1 MNPQKA
7 VVIAVKKSEWKKNTY
22 YVTVRDRFGEL
33 KVLADRKYEIGDEV
47 LVAKKNPV
55 DNIWVIVK
63 E

>member
-1 MNPQKA
+1 MRPQKA
-7 VVIAVKKSEWKKNTY
+7 VVTAIKKSEWKPNTY
-22 YVTVRDRFGEL
+22 YVTVKDRFGEL
-33 KVLADRKYEIGDEV
+33 KVVANRKYEIGDEV